1 MIFGKNQPL
10 LNKKKMKRVL
20 VIYYSQSGQLKR
32 VLDQLVDS
40 LTKDEAIEVNWYEIE
55 MEKPYAFPWNKM
67 DFFDVFP
74 ESFRQI
80 EQPILPP
87 SEAILDTK
95 YDLVILGYQ
104 VWYLTPSIPINSF
117 LKSSYAKK
125 ILADTP
131 IVTVSGSRNM
141 WIMAQEK
148 IKKQIQSI
156 TGILVGNIALVDRNI
171 NLVSVITIVDWM
183 FSGKQRKVYG
193 LLPKPGISTAE
204 IVASKRFGDT
214 IKKYLY
220 STNYQ
225 GLQNELVQQ
234 NAVEVRHFLVSM
246 DRKANRLFGIWSAL
260 ILKSSPK
267 RRPFLLKCF
276 NVYLFIAIWLISP
289 IVHLIHLL
297 LYPFKYKK
305 IQRDKVYF
313 QGIK

>member
-1 MIFGKNQPL
+1 
-10 LNKKKMKRVL
+10 MKRVL

-40 LTKDEAIEVNWYEIE
+40 LTKDEAIEITWYEIE
-55 MEKPYAFPWNKM
+55 MEQPYAFPWKKE

-87 SEAILDTK
+87 SQAILDKK

-117 LKSSYAKK
+117 VKSSYAKK
-125 ILADTP
+125 LLAQTP
-131 IVTVSGSRNM
+131 IITVSGSRNM

-156 TGILVGNIALVDRNI
+156 NGILVGNIALVDRTI

-183 FSGKQRKVYG
+183 FSGKQRKVFG

-204 IVASKRFGDT
+204 ILASKRFGDT
-214 IKKYLY
+214 IIKYLY

-225 GLQNELVQQ
+225 GLQKELIQQ

-246 DRKANRLFGIWSAL
+246 DRKANRLFGIWSTL

-276 NVYLFIAIWLISP
+276 NVYLFIAIWFISP

>member
-1 MIFGKNQPL
+1 
-10 LNKKKMKRVL
+10 MKRVL

-32 VLDQLVDS
+32 VLDQLVS
-40 LTKDEAIEVNWYEIE
+40 PLVQDEAIDVTWYDIE
-55 MEKPYAFPWNKM
+55 MEKPYAFPWKKAA
-67 DFFDVFP
+67 FFDAFP
-74 ESFRQI
+74 ESFKQI
-80 EQPILPP
+80 EQPLIAP
-87 SEAILDTK
+87 SEAILTAT

-117 LKSSYAKK
+117 MKSDYAKQL
-125 ILADTP
+125 LANTP
-131 IVTVSGSRNM
+131 VVTVSGSRNM

-148 IKKQIQSI
+148 LKKQIQAVS
-156 TGILVGNIALVDRNI
+156 GILVGNIALVDRNI

-193 LLPKPGISTAE
+193 ILPKPGITPEE
-204 IVASKRFGDT
+204 ILASKRFGDT
-214 IKKYLY
+214 IRKYLY

-225 GLQNELVQQ
+225 GLQEELIQQ
-234 NAVEVRHFLVSM
+234 DAVEVRHFLVSM
-246 DRKANRLFGIWSAL
+246 DRKANRLFGIWSSL
-260 ILKSSPK
+260 ILKSSPQ

-289 IVHLIHLL
+289 IVHLIHIL
-297 LYPFKYKK
+297 LYPLKYKK

>member
-1 MIFGKNQPL
+1 
-10 LNKKKMKRVL
+10 MKRVL

-40 LTKDEAIEVNWYEIE
+40 LTKDEATEITWYEIE
-55 MEKPYAFPWNKM
+55 MEQPYAFPWKKE

-87 SEAILDTK
+87 SQAILDKK

-117 LKSSYAKK
+117 VKSSYAKQL
-125 ILADTP
+125 LAQTP
-131 IVTVSGSRNM
+131 IITVSGSRNM

-156 TGILVGNIALVDRNI
+156 NGILVGNIALVDRTI

-183 FSGKQRKVYG
+183 FSGKQRKVFG

-204 IVASKRFGDT
+204 ILASKRFGDT
-214 IKKYLY
+214 IIKYLY

-225 GLQNELVQQ
+225 GLQKELIQQ

-246 DRKANRLFGIWSAL
+246 DRKANRLFGIWSTL

-276 NVYLFIAIWLISP
+276 NVYLFIAIWFISP

>member
-55 MEKPYAFPWNKM
+55 MEKPYAFPWKKM

-131 IVTVSGSRNM
+131 IITVSGSRNM

-267 RRPFLLKCF
+267 QRPFLLKCF